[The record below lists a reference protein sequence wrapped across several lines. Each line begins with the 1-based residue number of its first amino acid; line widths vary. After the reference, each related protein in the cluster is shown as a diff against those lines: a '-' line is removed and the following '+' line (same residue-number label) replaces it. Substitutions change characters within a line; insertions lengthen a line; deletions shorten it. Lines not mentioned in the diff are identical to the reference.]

1 VDIPAHWRKR
11 RFLTP
16 GVTERETLSRAIDR
30 FEEIVAHNRGRFLFV
45 LTFLVAC
52 VAVGATSVKLSA
64 SRTVRPCGATLNF
77 VGETL
82 SEARV
87 FAHRCGQSLGYVY
100 RFPDAAAA
108 GTVVSES
115 QPYTGNRLVVST
127 GPLTNPWA
135 VLSGAAGPPIAAEC
149 TATLR
154 LDQDGNAGPL
164 TCRSTHVNVEAWD
177 YFALSHSAIMGLPRE
192 QSVCQ
197 VARHIGLDYVS
208 GPVSYSVFEL
218 ANVYNGWHVPGG
230 LAAHILVGNP
240 YHDTCKGD
248 TRLRRHP

>member
-1 VDIPAHWRKR
+1 
-11 RFLTP
+11 
-16 GVTERETLSRAIDR
+16 
-30 FEEIVAHNRGRFLFV
+30 VAL
-45 LTFLVAC
+45 
-52 VAVGATSVKLSA
+52 GATIVKLSA
-64 SRTVRPCGATLNF
+64 SRTVRPCGSTLDF

-82 SEARV
+82 SEARA
-87 FAHRCGQSLGYVY
+87 FAHRCGQPLGYVY
-100 RFPDAAAA
+100 GVPDAAAV

-115 QPYTGNRLVVST
+115 PPYTGNELVVST
-127 GPLTNPWA
+127 GPLIDPRA
-135 VLSGAAGPPIAAEC
+135 ILPGAPGPPIAAEC

-177 YFALSHSAIMGLPRE
+177 YFALGHHQIMGLPRH

-197 VARHIGLDYVS
+197 VARYIGLDYIS
-208 GPVSYSVFEL
+208 NPVNYSAFEL

-240 YHDTCKGD
+240 YHDTCVGD
-248 TRLRRHP
+248 TRIRLHS